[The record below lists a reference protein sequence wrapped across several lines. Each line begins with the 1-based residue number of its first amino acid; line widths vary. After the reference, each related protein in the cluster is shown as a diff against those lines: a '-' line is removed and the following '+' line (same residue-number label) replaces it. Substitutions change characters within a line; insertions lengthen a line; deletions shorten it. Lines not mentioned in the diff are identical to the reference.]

1 MDADLPAVDAV
12 FMARDA
18 GVTPD
23 PAGERCHHMR
33 KSRMT
38 LQQDA
43 GPYVT
48 VGAQQLDAGALACG
62 VRQAERLPCLHGVV
76 CDQARH
82 RRRHGLGERRLAHEG
97 AYQFA
102 VFGLE
107 HELKFGNRATE
118 DDVMSGPYAFARGG
132 LALARMGMSSR

>member
-43 GPYVT
+43 GAYVT
-48 VGAQQLDAGALACG
+48 VGAQQLDAGALAWG

-102 VFGLE
+102 VFRLE
-107 HELKFGNRATE
+107 HELKFGKPGN
-118 DDVMSGPYAFARGG
+118 GG
-132 LALARMGMSSR
+132 RCHEWTVCVR